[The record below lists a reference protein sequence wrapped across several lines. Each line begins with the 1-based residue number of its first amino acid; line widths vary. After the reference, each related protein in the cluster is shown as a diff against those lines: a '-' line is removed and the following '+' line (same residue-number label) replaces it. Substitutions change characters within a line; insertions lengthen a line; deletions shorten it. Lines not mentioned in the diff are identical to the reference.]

1 MWRLSSYSLKPEL
14 SHTLRALPA
23 RLDEDGLA
31 SPFHHPPSTSILWLG
46 VTQPREQAREE
57 AGQAHLHPHLG
68 FLARG
73 QWQPVSHLKEV
84 PGPKQEVALLVEPS
98 SPNRSSPG
106 QVLMK
111 TLPRQT
117 LMKEGKLTG
126 TKRHLFRSYLKLKC
140 NTHCLH
146 WETRVRELLC
156 CVILG
161 TPLCLS
167 EVQFPHLEDH
177 YGSPRRPVWPDIL
190 Q

>member
-1 MWRLSSYSLKPEL
+1 MWRLSSYPLKPEL

-73 QWQPVSHLKEV
+73 QREPVSHLKEV
-84 PGPKQEVALLVEPS
+84 PGPKQEVALLAEPS
-98 SPNRSSPG
+98 SPNRSSLG
-106 QVLMK
+106 QV
-111 TLPRQT
+111 

-140 NTHCLH
+140 NTHCL
-146 WETRVRELLC
+146 
-156 CVILG
+156 
-161 TPLCLS
+161 S
-167 EVQFPHLEDH
+167 ESFSAL
-177 YGSPRRPVWPDIL
+177 
-190 Q
+190 

>member
-23 RLDEDGLA
+23 RLDEDGLS

-111 TLPRQT
+111 EDSPQADPDEGREADWDKATPIQILP
-117 LMKEGKLTG
+117 
-126 TKRHLFRSYLKLKC
+126 
-140 NTHCLH
+140 
-146 WETRVRELLC
+146 ETQMQHPLSALGNPSQRAPLLGDLRYTT
-156 CVILG
+156 V
-161 TPLCLS
+161 PL
-167 EVQFPHLEDH
+167 
-177 YGSPRRPVWPDIL
+177 
-190 Q
+190 